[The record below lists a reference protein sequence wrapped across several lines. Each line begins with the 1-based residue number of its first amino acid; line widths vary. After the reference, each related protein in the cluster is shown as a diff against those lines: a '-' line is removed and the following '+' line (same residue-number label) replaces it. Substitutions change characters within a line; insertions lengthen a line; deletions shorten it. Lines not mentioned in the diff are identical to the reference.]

1 MNRALTYFSPGK
13 LDWRESPEPTLLH
26 PEDAI
31 VRPVA
36 SSTCDLDIMIIQG
49 KTPFKG
55 PFEIGHECIGEII
68 EVGEGV
74 RSFYKGQL
82 VVVSW
87 HLSCGQCHRCRK
99 GLMNT
104 CASYPQGAMFG
115 MSVGGKWGGFFSDL
129 VRVPNADA
137 TLFALPASLN
147 PSHVA
152 SLSDNIPF
160 GYELTVPHLLNNP
173 GADVLIMGGTGSI
186 GLFAAAYARAAGA
199 GAVDYVD
206 TNKARLEIA
215 EKLGAN
221 PIESLPRQR
230 IGKRPG
236 RYPITVDT
244 SASQE
249 GLLCAIRSTEPEG
262 YCSSVG
268 GHFND
273 IAFPMLDMYAK
284 GLHFYTGRGLG
295 RINFAAATD
304 FITSGKIKP
313 EIIVTEERP
322 FDEAPTVLSDPS
334 MKPVLVRP
342 SILTD
347 VYRPKI
353 EVP

>member
-1 MNRALTYFSPGK
+1 MNRVLTYFSPGK
-13 LDWRESPEPTLLH
+13 LGWMNQPEPILLH
-26 PEDAI
+26 PEDAVI
-31 VRPVA
+31 RPVA
-36 SSTCDLDIMIIQG
+36 SSTCDLDVMIIQG

-55 PFEIGHECIGEII
+55 PFEIGHECIAEILK
-68 EVGEGV
+68 VGEGV
-74 RSFYKGQL
+74 RRFYVGQL

-87 HLSCGQCHRCRK
+87 HLSCGHCHRCRK

-129 VRVPNADA
+129 VRVPNADV
-137 TLFALPASLN
+137 TLFALPPGLD
-147 PSHVA
+147 PTYVA

-160 GYELTVPHLLNNP
+160 GYELTIPHLLRNP
-173 GADVLIMGGTGSI
+173 GADVLIMGGTGSV
-186 GLFAAAYARAAGA
+186 GLFAAAYARAGGA
-199 GAVDYVD
+199 RSVDYVD
-206 TNKARLEIA
+206 TVRERLEIA
-215 EKLGAN
+215 EKLGVN
-221 PIESLPRQR
+221 PIESPPKQR

-244 SASQE
+244 SASRE

-268 GHFND
+268 GHFTD
-273 IAFPMLDMYAK
+273 VAFPMLDMYAK

-295 RINFAAATD
+295 RINFEAATE
-304 FITSGKIKP
+304 FITSGRVKP
-313 EIIVTEERP
+313 ELIVTEKRP
-322 FDEAPTVLSDPS
+322 FDDAPFVLSEPS

-347 VYRPKI
+347 LYRPEI
-353 EVP
+353 